1 MLVGLDIETAG
12 TAEAGGLRPQIAG
25 GRITSFAVYGPVLPC
40 KVVYEPTVHD
50 IEYYLVTT
58 LTAGHEMVTWNGVFD
73 VAWLL
78 AKGVDFDLVSSL
90 KWHDAML
97 LYKRYDKMRTAY
109 AKEEGL
115 RGVALDAKGYGLKA
129 AVAHF
134 LPEHAGYG
142 DGIVFDVPEG
152 TPESDPRVQTLL
164 EYNLKDAQFT
174 QVIGSWLLEQL
185 RVNQPVAYE
194 TAMLDAEVLPMVAL
208 SWVLGQPV
216 DTERLRAVAN
226 ETHNAFTALANELGQ
241 PQTVLDS
248 DKQRA
253 KLLFE
258 TWGLIPVRATG
269 KKKKAEPGEEITS
282 PSSDKYTLML
292 LAREDE
298 RVRKL
303 FEYRKLK
310 NRWNKFILGTSK
322 AIQCNGIKKSLAC
335 PRLAGTYTGRWT
347 YSSSTEY
354 QGPRGKRKL
363 QSGVAWHQIERG
375 PVIRSIYKPLR
386 DCLLVE
392 FDASQQEV
400 RLMADYSE
408 DPTMIAVFQAGK
420 DIHSNTGAS
429 IAQMSYIAFTAAIK
443 AGDPKA
449 KHYRNLGKFVNLA
462 IQYRAGLDA
471 LMEQATKNY
480 GLFLTKEE
488 VKQLKDTYL
497 HTYHYVKQW
506 WHRAPQLARGQ
517 GGALTRGGR
526 MVELTQWVGRDAY
539 KSEQTS
545 INFPIQG
552 TGADIA
558 TLALATLKPFLLRH
572 KIRFAWNLHDGQYF
586 HFALPLSEA
595 RSVGQEMLV
604 MLKTLDYGIWNWQPK
619 VPLPWDGKIGT
630 SWAEMESL

>member
-1 MLVGLDIETAG
+1 MLVGFDIETAG
-12 TAEAGGLRPQIAG
+12 TAEAGGLRPQLPG
-25 GRITSFAVYGPVLPC
+25 GRITSCAW
-40 KVVYEPTVHD
+40 YEPALRD
-50 IEYYLVTT
+50 IIEYQPPVEAIEAQLRIERHY
-58 LTAGHEMVTWNGVFD
+58 GNDIITWNGVFD
-73 VAWLL
+73 VAWLI
-78 AKGVDFDLVSSL
+78 AKGVSFDLISSL

-109 AKEEGL
+109 AKEENL
-115 RGVALDAKGYGLKA
+115 KGVALDVKGYGLKA
-129 AVAHF
+129 AVEHF
-134 LPEHAGYG
+134 LPEHAGYN
-142 DGIVFDVPEG
+142 DGVHFDIPEG
-152 TPESDPRVQTLL
+152 TPQGHPDVQRLL
-164 EYNLKDAQFT
+164 EYNLKDAQYT
-174 QVIGSWLLEQL
+174 QVIGSWLLDQL
-185 RVNQPVAYE
+185 REHQPLSYQ
-194 TAMLDAEVLPMVAL
+194 TAMLDAEVLPMVAQ
-208 SWVLGQPV
+208 SWVTGQPIDV
-216 DTERLRAVAN
+216 ARLQAVAR
-226 ETHNAFTALANELGQ
+226 ETKSETTRLAAEIGQ
-241 PQTVLDS
+241 PETVLDS
-248 DKQRA
+248 DKQRG

-258 TWGLIPVRATG
+258 TWGLTPVRETDNG
-269 KKKKAEPGEEITS
+269 K

-292 LAREDE
+292 LARDDE

-310 NRWNKFILGTSK
+310 NRWNKFIVGSEKT
-322 AIQCNGIKKSLAC
+322 IRCNRMRKSLAT

-347 YSSSTEY
+347 YSSTTEY
-354 QGPRGKRKL
+354 RGPKGKRKL
-363 QSGVAWHQIERG
+363 HTGVAWHQIERG
-375 PVIRSIYKPLR
+375 PVIRSLYKPLR

-408 DPTMIAVFQAGK
+408 DPTMVSVFQRGM

-429 IAQMSYIAFTAAIK
+429 IARMEYHAFQVAVK
-443 AGDPKA
+443 AGDKQA

-480 GLFLTKEE
+480 GLFLSKEE
-488 VKQLKDTYL
+488 VKQHKDTYL
-497 HTYHYVKQW
+497 QTYPMVKQW
-506 WHRAPQLARGQ
+506 WHRAPQLARGA

-526 MVELTQWVGRDAY
+526 MVALTQWLGRDSY
-539 KSEQTS
+539 KSEQTA

-558 TLALATLKPFLLRH
+558 TLALATLKPFLTRH

-595 RSVGQEMLV
+595 RPVAQEMLT
-604 MLKTLDYGIWNWQPK
+604 MLSNLDYGVWEWQPK

-630 SWAEMESL
+630 SWAEMEAV